1 MCAVCDEH
9 VIPMMWVWSVWFG
22 ARHDSIH
29 NPGILHSSCYCEG
42 MKDTVMAHHC
52 PQKIATFY
60 HWVSSDQYVGGDLPE
75 EVQKAKL

>member
-42 MKDTVMAHHC
+42 MKDTVMAH
-52 PQKIATFY
+52 T
-60 HWVSSDQYVGGDLPE
+60 LPSKDSN
-75 EVQKAKL
+75 VLPLGFVRPIRRW